1 MRGVFRASVPLHL
14 LFRLSVQKVA
24 ESRLKI
30 LIRYRNPEQKLRRYR
45 KPVQILSGYR
55 KQEYWVPK
63 TGNEHEPSFKY
74 RFQIRNTRTPY
85 SKIRSLDSRIWQYS
99 TNKQTNTMSQQH
111 APTRFSVNNAVFC
124 TGSRYRTTGTGL
136 DYSVSSRNFKNTLDR
151 PLFFWGFLRV
161 KGISRGSGLL
171 WPRPVACDRACQRCV
186 LRIYLVQPAQ

>member
-14 LFRLSVQKVA
+14 LFRLSVQKGA

-30 LIRYRNPEQKLRRYR
+30 LIRYRKPEQKLRRYR

-111 APTRFSVNNAVFC
+111 APTRFSVNNTVFC
-124 TGSRYRTTGTGL
+124 TGSRYRTTYSCTGTWTTVEAYQPRSRL
-136 DYSVSSRNFKNTLDR
+136 IVPPLALHCSSLKLGPALAPKD
-151 PLFFWGFLRV
+151 
-161 KGISRGSGLL
+161 IS
-171 WPRPVACDRACQRCV
+171 W
-186 LRIYLVQPAQ
+186 